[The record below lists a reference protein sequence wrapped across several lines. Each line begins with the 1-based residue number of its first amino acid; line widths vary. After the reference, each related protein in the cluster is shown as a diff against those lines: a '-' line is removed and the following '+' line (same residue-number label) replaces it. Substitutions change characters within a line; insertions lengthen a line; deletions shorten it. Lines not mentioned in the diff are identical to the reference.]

1 MPRGI
6 RIAPEVRDAL
16 ASGGAVVA
24 LETAAVTHGLPREP
38 LATLPPYLLDPE
50 TPAAVRA
57 AFGGGIAANRALGHA
72 LAAAVRAEGAVPATV
87 GMLRGE
93 LVIGLTSAE
102 LDELA
107 AMRDARKLSA
117 REIPLAAARG
127 ESGGTTVAGT
137 LLACARA
144 EPAPIRVFATGGIG
158 GVHRGWTGRPDVS
171 ADLQAIAR
179 HRVCVVSAGAK
190 SILDLPATLEAL
202 DTLGVPTLGFGT
214 PHFPRFLT
222 RGDASLPVREVPA
235 SAAEVARILDLHW
248 TAPPRGLGRAQ
259 GVLLCVDPPEEHALP
274 LDEIEPIIAA
284 EVEHARER
292 GIAAD
297 RVTPALLAAIASRSA
312 GRSVEANVAALLQ
325 NASVAAAIAVAH
337 AKSRH
342 AGHDSP

>member
-1 MPRGI
+1 MARGI

-38 LATLPPYLLDPE
+38 LAALPPYLVDAD

-57 AFGGGIAANRALGHA
+57 AFVGGVAANRALGHA

-93 LVIGLTSAE
+93 LVIGLTGAE

-158 GVHRGWTGRPDVS
+158 GVHRGFAERPDVS
-171 ADLQAIAR
+171 ADLHAIR
-179 HRVCVVSAGAK
+179 DTPTLVVTAGAK
-190 SILDLPATLEAL
+190 SILDLPATVEML
-202 DTLGVPTLGFGT
+202 DTLGVPLVGLGT
-214 PHFPRFLT
+214 PYFPRFLCAGT
-222 RGDASLPVREVPA
+222 AELRVNEEARDERDAATLFAAHREMRGD
-235 SAAEVARILDLHW
+235 
-248 TAPPRGLGRAQ
+248 RGM
-259 GVLLCVDPPEEHALP
+259 LLCVPPLARFALEPALMESAIRAGLEECSRIGAHGP
-274 LDEIEPIIAA
+274 E
-284 EVEHARER
+284 
-292 GIAAD
+292 
-297 RVTPALLAAIASRSA
+297 VTPVLLAAVAKATGGASLATNLAVLIHNARIGA
-312 GRSVEANVAALLQ
+312 RVARAL
-325 NASVAAAIAVAH
+325 AST
-337 AKSRH
+337 
-342 AGHDSP
+342 

>member
-1 MPRGI
+1 VG
-6 RIAPEVRDAL
+6 V
-16 ASGGAVVA
+16 
-24 LETAAVTHGLPREP
+24 
-38 LATLPPYLLDPE
+38 LD
-50 TPAAVRA
+50 
-57 AFGGGIAANRALGHA
+57 
-72 LAAAVRAEGAVPATV
+72 
-87 GMLRGE
+87 GE
-93 LVIGLTSAE
+93 LVIGLGD
-102 LDELA
+102 DELTRLGHDERA
-107 AMRDARKLSA
+107 AKASERDLAPL
-117 REIPLAAARG
+117 LAAGVSA
-127 ESGGTTVAGT
+127 GTTVAAT
-137 LLACARA
+137 VAACSLAS
-144 EPAPIRVFATGGIG
+144 PAIRVFATGGIG
-158 GVHRGWTGRPDVS
+158 GVHRGWTGRPDIS